1 MSLTVTFS
9 LAIDTSRSTLTLTDT
24 TVYGTRSN
32 YFVYLDASKVDQFN
46 TKTTL
51 TVTPNAGPQ
60 TVTYWTIP
68 YNQTQ
73 GDGWYQIRYVAPQLW
88 LIGTTYAQYNAVYYN
103 GNVYTSIAGGNVG
116 NNPTNTAF
124 WTLVSNPPSLASNKG
139 QSTESTNLDSL
150 VYDRV
155 LYFNGQ
161 YYFASL
167 FQQQATG
174 TDSNNQQVLAIYDL
188 FSLYLAGESIADSR
202 TQTVLGEQIARAV
215 QSTYIDQ
222 PVVFSTT
229 QN

>member
-1 MSLTVTFS
+1 MSLSVTFS
-9 LAIDTSRSTLTLTDT
+9 LAIDISRSTLTLTDT
-24 TVYGTRSN
+24 TAYGTRSN
-32 YFVYLDASKVDQFN
+32 YFVFLDAFKVDQFN
-46 TKTTL
+46 NKTAL
-51 TVTPNAGPQ
+51 TVTPNASPN
-60 TVTYWTIP
+60 TVTSWMIP
-68 YNQTQ
+68 YNQTM
-73 GDGWYQIRYVAPQLW
+73 GDGWYQFLYIAPQTW
-88 LIGTTYAQYNAVYYN
+88 LIGTTYNQYDAVYLN

-116 NNPTNTAF
+116 NNPTNATF
-124 WTLVSNPPSLASNKG
+124 WKLIPDPASLASNKG
-139 QSTESTNLDSL
+139 QLTESHNLDSL

-167 FQQQATG
+167 FQKQATG

-188 FSLYLAGESIADSR
+188 FSLYLAGENIADSR

-215 QSTYIDQ
+215 QSTYIDT